1 MAMAGKVQSPEKELR
16 FTRAGQATLFWLLSA
31 VCAAVTVTLAA
42 TSLYREVNPE
52 LPHPAWA
59 LPPLVLAGVAAW
71 LAVRLTR
78 HAYLILSPWGI
89 EIFPFFRPMTGM
101 QLVVWQEVDAA
112 EVNPALTRL
121 TLHRDAEKTSGI
133 HLSLRPIRKDRRELL
148 AKAVIGRAQSG
159 RS

>member
-1 MAMAGKVQSPEKELR
+1 MAGKVQSPEKELR
-16 FTRAGQATLFWLLSA
+16 FTRSGQATHFGLLSA
-31 VCAAVTVTLAA
+31 VCASMTLTLVA

-59 LPPLVLAGVAAW
+59 LVPLGFAAFSAW

-78 HAYLILSPWGI
+78 HAYLILSPLGI
-89 EIFPFFRPMTGM
+89 EIFPFYRPMTEM
-101 QLVVWQEVDAA
+101 QLIVWQEVDSA
-112 EVNPALTRL
+112 EVNTALTRL

-159 RS
+159 RN